1 MTMSMSQGQAGLAL
15 MHFPR
20 PTGGA
25 AQVFIQSLTIVEKR
39 ALAITKTKQV
49 YNSLSIFRDS
59 PRTHLSVMVT
69 NNMVFARINY

>member
-15 MHFPR
+15 MHLPR

-39 ALAITKTKQV
+39 ALAIS
-49 YNSLSIFRDS
+49 Y
-59 PRTHLSVMVT
+59 
-69 NNMVFARINY
+69 